1 MLIIVHTDIR
11 QTRLIQQLH
20 AYNCLCWRSKLP
32 CQQDYIHEHACM
44 QKKQD
49 LKNCQKSKTK
59 PASLAKA
66 AEGLAPG
73 AVEPAAGDLAHGPG
87 RRFGPM
93 TRGLNK

>member
-1 MLIIVHTDIR
+1 MHIIVYAGD
-11 QTRLIQQLH
+11 QNYP
-20 AYNCLCWRSKLP
+20 ASKT
-32 CQQDYIHEHACM
+32 IFMNMHACKKK
-44 QKKQD
+44 KKQD

>member
-1 MLIIVHTDIR
+1 
-11 QTRLIQQLH
+11 
-20 AYNCLCWRSKLP
+20 
-32 CQQDYIHEHACM
+32 M
-44 QKKQD
+44 QKKTG
-49 LKNCQKSKTK
+49 LEKLSKSKTK

-66 AEGLAPG
+66 TEGLAPG